1 MNKNPSRN
9 NRKGRLTVIAGPM
22 FSGKTSK
29 LVAMVEVFTRMGHK
43 VLTVKPKLDNRYG
56 GKDEIHSHDH
66 RKTPAIVVDGQTPE
80 EIIDQILKTRA
91 DEVIFDEVQF
101 FHKEKVMKVIDTLR
115 KHGIHVVAAGLL
127 YDYQRKP
134 FGATPDVLGLADESM
149 ELFAICQ
156 KCGSIARH
164 TERVGGGKSV
174 IEVGAADKYI
184 ASCETCHRI
193 YK

>member
-1 MNKNPSRN
+1 MK
-9 NRKGRLTVIAGPM
+9 KGRLTVIAGPM

-56 GKDEIHSHDH
+56 GKDEIHSHDNK
-66 RKTPAIVVDGQTPE
+66 KTPAIVVDGEKPQD
-80 EIIDQILKTRA
+80 IIDKILASGA
-91 DEVIFDEVQF
+91 DKVIFDEVQF
-101 FHKEKVMKVIDTLR
+101 FDKKKVLKVIDTLR
-115 KHGIHVVAAGLL
+115 NSGIHVIAAGLL

-134 FGATPDVLGLADESM
+134 FGATPDLMGLADERL

-156 KCGSIARH
+156 KCGSLARH
-164 TERVGGGKSV
+164 TERVSGGKGQIV
-174 IEVGAADKYI
+174 VGAAGMYI
-184 ASCETCHRI
+184 ASCEKCHRI